1 VVAFF
6 AERIADAMAG
16 IGQEVLNASIL
27 FLAVAMLGWH
37 NIWMGRHGRELAQQ
51 AADLG
56 KAVTRGTRP
65 LYALAVVVGMAVLR
79 EGSELVLFLYSIAAG
94 GAGGFVDMAG
104 GGVIG
109 LAAGVAIG
117 AALYF
122 GLLRI
127 PTKHLFTV
135 TSWLILLLA
144 AGMASQG
151 AAFLVQADILPA
163 LDPTVWDTS
172 ALLSED
178 SIPGKMLH
186 ALIGYVARP
195 AGIQIV
201 FWVGTLATIGLLMR
215 LTSRG
220 PMLPKRPSSRA
231 AGAAAVVLLALA
243 IATMAFARS

>member
-1 VVAFF
+1 
-6 AERIADAMAG
+6 
-16 IGQEVLNASIL
+16 
-27 FLAVAMLGWH
+27 
-37 NIWMGRHGRELAQQ
+37 
-51 AADLG
+51 
-56 KAVTRGTRP
+56 
-65 LYALAVVVGMAVLR
+65 
-79 EGSELVLFLYSIAAG
+79 
-94 GAGGFVDMAG
+94 
-104 GGVIG
+104 
-109 LAAGVAIG
+109 VAIG